1 MGFWTTSLSTSRDI
15 SDQAPEEV
23 LPAPETCI
31 SAFGTPFNTDY
42 RKIESV
48 FVLLWKS
55 NTIAMELIVFSKI
68 TWSKIEYAQYS
79 GE

>member
-1 MGFWTTSLSTSRDI
+1 MSTSRDI

-31 SAFGTPFNTDY
+31 LALGTSYNTDY
-42 RKIESV
+42 RKTESI

-55 NTIAMELIVFSKI
+55 NTIAMELIVLSKI